1 MLSLCLFWVNQRCEH
16 FLLQIAKPS
25 RLPGRAGSSCQ
36 PAAGSD
42 GGVTPSTGPWPARS
56 LPRSCRQRAPGAWPR
71 AAQAAAVA
79 SETPVVGSEPRD
91 LHRRRQPRGSVG
103 ESKTR
108 RLEAHVHFVRPHRLC
123 SLVVRAEQNSQVFF
137 PPLPVRALAVP
148 RAGGAGLSLCQTRH
162 LSQNT
167 SKAFYFIL
175 FYGTT
180 SLGAAC
186 HVWSRLCNP

>member
-1 MLSLCLFWVNQRCEH
+1 MFCRASLICFSIAGQCLLSLCLFWVNQRCEH

-79 SETPVVGSEPRD
+79 SETPVVGSEPRH

-103 ESKTR
+103 KSKTR

-123 SLVVRAEQNSQVFF
+123 SLVVRAEQNSQVFS
-137 PPLPVRALAVP
+137 PPSPFVP
-148 RAGGAGLSLCQTRH
+148 
-162 LSQNT
+162 SQ
-167 SKAFYFIL
+167 SPEREEQ
-175 FYGTT
+175 G
-180 SLGAAC
+180 
-186 HVWSRLCNP
+186 SRCAKHDT